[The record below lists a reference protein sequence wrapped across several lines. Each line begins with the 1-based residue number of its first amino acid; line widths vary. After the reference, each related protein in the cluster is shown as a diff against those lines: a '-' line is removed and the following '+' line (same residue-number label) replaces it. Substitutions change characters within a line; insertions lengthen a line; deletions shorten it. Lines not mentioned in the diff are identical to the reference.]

1 MVPNIAELDFLQ
13 TIKLVNYIRSEVK
26 QGRSPTTISDGA
38 VFDNDEYLK
47 PVLEDDAL
55 LYSLDEVTGNDVDD
69 SAGQSLDA
77 SNATAQVNELREELE
92 RLQVQFAEYQL
103 QVQRSFLDDESAK
116 LAADQKSAR
125 EAPEAAPVGK
135 KPDEAEDDAGYF
147 SSYSYNSTFSLAKA
161 CPFSLTLDHSYP
173 RGDAQRHRP
182 DRCISRFHL
191 RQQACIQRQGRTRRR
206 LWHWDPVHVLCKSRR
221 EDGHSGRQLWH
232 Y

>member
-26 QGRSPTTISDGA
+26 QGHCPTTISDGA
-38 VFDNDEYLK
+38 LFDDDEYLK

-55 LYSLDEVTGNDVDD
+55 LYSLDEVSGNDVDD
-69 SAGQSLDA
+69 SAGPSLDA

-92 RLQVQFAEYQL
+92 RLQAQFAEYQL

-135 KPDEAEDDAGYF
+135 KSDEAEDDAGYF
-147 SSYSYNSTFSLAKA
+147 SSYSYNSTFSVPWRRLYH
-161 CPFSLTLDHSYP
+161 LTLHYSYS

-182 DRCISRFHL
+182 DRCISRFYL
-191 RQQACIQRQGRTRRR
+191 
-206 LWHWDPVHVLCKSRR
+206 
-221 EDGHSGRQLWH
+221 
-232 Y
+232 